1 MPVRRTRAPFR
12 RRGKKTGGRRLR
24 IYRGVKRMF
33 NPNPVF
39 TETANIGTWGAN
51 TGGIQTFNISQVP
64 QIAQYSNL
72 YQKYRILKA
81 TLIIVPHYAS
91 TQDQNA
97 AQYNLSVGLS
107 QFGLGRLVMAVN
119 DSPSVVAPTAEN
131 DVLQDNGCKIS
142 AVKHVNRISCVPVP
156 NLLDSN
162 FNVMT
167 VKKKYLNFNASNPN
181 PAHYGISYWYSQPLT
196 GTPTVQN
203 LLNVYV
209 KLTFQ
214 LSDPR

>member
-1 MPVRRTRAPFR
+1 MVYRRRTRAPFR
-12 RRGKKTGGRRLR
+12 RRGKKTGRRAR

-33 NPNPVF
+33 NPRPIF
-39 TETANIGTWGAN
+39 TETANIGTWSAN
-51 TGGIQTFNISQVP
+51 TGGIQTFNISQVL
-64 QIAQYSNL
+64 QLGQYQAL

-81 TLIIVPHYAS
+81 TLIVVPHYAS

-119 DSPSVVAPTAEN
+119 DSPAVPAPTSEN
-131 DVLQDNGCKIS
+131 DVLQDNGCKIIP
-142 AVKHVNRISCVPVP
+142 VRHVNRMSCRPVP
-156 NLLDSN
+156 NTLDAN
-162 FNVMT
+162 GNVMT
-167 VKKKYLNFNASNPN
+167 LGKKFLNFNLSTPN
-181 PAHYGISYWYSQPLT
+181 SAHYGISYWYSQPLT

-214 LSDPR
+214 LSDPK